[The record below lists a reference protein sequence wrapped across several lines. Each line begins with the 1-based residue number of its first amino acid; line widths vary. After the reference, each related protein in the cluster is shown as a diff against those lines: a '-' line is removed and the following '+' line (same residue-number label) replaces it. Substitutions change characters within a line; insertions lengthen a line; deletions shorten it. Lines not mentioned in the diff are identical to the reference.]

1 MADIK
6 DLLGGVTLGIQSGV
20 SLQLRKASFSCLE
33 T

>member
-6 DLLGGVTLGIQSGV
+6 DLLRGVTLGIQMGV
-20 SLQLRKASFSCLE
+20 SLQLRKTSFSCLE